1 MNLKT
6 NDVNPAHWKAHL
18 GLSLAPPNRWRR
30 RPSLANKLQPKL
42 SCFCIPQ
49 ISTRLQQRGLTIWH
63 LPALVNKNTRVLR
76 PGPVITVEAI
86 RPIPITIRQPAF
98 PHAPSHKYTRT
109 SSLLGSCQAPI
120 KPTLNLFEAWLQW
133 GAGNGSTTPLRRLCS
148 WGWSHL
154 LH

>member
-6 NDVNPAHWKAHL
+6 KDVNPSHWKEHL
-18 GLSLAPPNRWRR
+18 GLSIAPPNRWRR

-42 SCFCIPQ
+42 SCFCIAQ
-49 ISTRLQQRGLTIWH
+49 ISTRLQQRRLTIWH

-86 RPIPITIRQPAF
+86 RPIPLTIRQPAF
-98 PHAPSHKYTRT
+98 PHTPSRKYTRT
-109 SSLLGSCQAPI
+109 SGLLGSCQAPI

-148 WGWSHL
+148 
-154 LH
+154 

>member
-18 GLSLAPPNRWRR
+18 GLSLAPPNRSRR

-49 ISTRLQQRGLTIWH
+49 ISTRLQQRRLTIWH

-86 RPIPITIRQPAF
+86 RPIPLTIRQPAF

-109 SSLLGSCQAPI
+109 SGLLGSCQAPI